1 MKHTESKE
9 MYLETIYLLERESQH
24 AHTAEIAK
32 ILGVSKPS
40 VTKAMGLLKDQG
52 LIEQERYGP
61 VVLTQ
66 QGRKVSEKIY
76 ENHRLI
82 TQFIVSSLGLSPEQA
97 EENACKIEHV
107 ISEQM
112 LNAMKKYVNK

>member
-1 MKHTESKE
+1 MNHTESKE

-32 ILGVSKPS
+32 LLQVSKPS
-40 VTKAMGLLKDQG
+40 VTKAMGVLKEEG

-61 VVLTQ
+61 VVLTKR
-66 QGRKVSEKIY
+66 GREISEKIY
-76 ENHRLI
+76 ENHKLI
-82 TQFIVSSLGLSPEQA
+82 TQFIIGSLGLSPKQA

-107 ISEQM
+107 IGADM
-112 LNAMKKYVNK
+112 LSAMKEYMDK